1 MALEGEYAPSP
12 AQWVRDQVDQI
23 ESSGGTDG
31 TSMRGMP
38 VVVLTMRGAKSGKLR
53 KVPVMR
59 VEHDGTYAAVASLGG
74 APQNPVWYG
83 NLVANP
89 RIELRDGPV
98 RREVNARGVHGDAKA
113 LWWERGVGAFPD
125 YASYQRNTYRQTPVV
140 VLGLANRSQQ
150 YL

>member
-1 MALEGEYAPSP
+1 MALDGEYAPSP

-23 ESSGGTDG
+23 ESSGGTEG
-31 TSMRGMP
+31 ATMRGMH

-74 APQNPVWYG
+74 APQNPLWYG

-89 RIELRDGPV
+89 RIELQDGPV
-98 RREVNARGVHGDAKA
+98 RREVTAREVHGDEKA
-113 LWWERGVGAFPD
+113 LWWERAVDAFPD
-125 YASYQRNTYRQTPVV
+125 YASYQRKTERQIPVF
-140 VLGLANRSQQ
+140 VLE
-150 YL
+150 